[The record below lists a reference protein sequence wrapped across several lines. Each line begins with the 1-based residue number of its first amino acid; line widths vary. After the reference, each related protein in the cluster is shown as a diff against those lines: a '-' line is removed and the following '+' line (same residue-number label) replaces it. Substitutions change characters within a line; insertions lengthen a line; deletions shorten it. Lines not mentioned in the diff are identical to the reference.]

1 MKIKKKRRIVAAI
14 MAALFIFN
22 ILSGYSVL
30 IMHSIPNKV
39 YAQTAVEKSAIMI
52 IGDSRVANMH
62 VHLSQNGY
70 VDKLNG
76 SKVTSNGGGWSWF
89 TYGDKEVILVFQGGA
104 SSFSEIKNFA
114 NDAISTM
121 GDADAVGTTNVKS
134 NIAAYNMLGLGKVT
148 SDTSSYAN
156 SAKGIVNDFA
166 SWANSKSNVRTVV
179 QCTVGKTGSAEART
193 NEMITKF
200 NTELKSACNSRG
212 ISVWDLYGKFTPT
225 FNEDPN
231 GTHWDYVYDNKTI
244 AGIVTNAVSVQ
255 KYYDKVSDDTDEPEE
270 PEEPEEPDNPAGGGS
285 SSGSSGS
292 STTVNFDL
300 DKVIELIER
309 SNYLQ
314 EANNTITGYIH
325 NSVDGTNKYL
335 ASIDGTTKQTN
346 IILNDIRGL
355 MGTKGQAALTEVYS
369 INNKIEK
376 CYYKPKLEEVY
387 MLEEFVL
394 SQNFASAYTGFFDL
408 DGSAPYTA
416 NKESRALEILGY
428 DFLLSN
434 ETYDGTSYNAT
445 LVEGGISK
453 RTAVMDV
460 YKALGIEI
468 QKVQL
473 YYNPTTKEELINSPA
488 IKDLSWIVND
498 IDSTRGKTSAFITR
512 TNPELYAEKAKTD
525 LHMNDNAVSASKT
538 ITLGEFIVLVSAMM
552 DFYGEPVISATEMNA
567 LLQVFGG
574 NIPTSLTGAQK
585 NAYIYLRSRG
595 ILTDD
600 IKGFERALTF
610 EQMTTI
616 LMRVKDK
623 DSRENLK
630 EIQVTMDI
638 SDKLISAGYFPK
650 TISLVSGDDAVQ
662 VKKSYYYDDVTYYD
676 YLIDRSSTGFTGDNV
691 FIPVD
696 VQNWAVSAGLNGATY
711 VGVKTVNGKQ
721 YYHFRIYATAK
732 NTTYFDTTQTFTG
745 TTETF
750 MIAEAKSD
758 HFVAIKQGGGIYTV
772 GNAKSGVYTTTRQS
786 FGSSMPEFVDAEKKG
801 LTIAAEPTIL
811 DNLMARVSSIFEPTV
826 AYAANEAPTID
837 DYSDSDNTGL
847 KVQLVVYNASK
858 VAGFS
863 GSSDVQNLYADC
875 WALAEQD
882 LVNDTR
888 TLVID
893 ESHVNAFLASIIRS
907 DEDKMSNPAV
917 QAIASVSG
925 DGALISLETL
935 IDKGLVYETNSGV
948 WDLSGDVLTID
959 TKYGRVVLNQTA
971 HMVVTGT
978 TVYRVPIDQT
988 LFTMGIDGDVL
999 VDFRAAYG
1007 WSSNELNMTISGT
1020 GGEYTVNVTEVT
1032 ESAGTAMFKAVS
1044 ERQIKLA
1051 PNFSNED
1058 NTMNKGLFI
1067 QAGVVTSSEE
1077 MLMLS
1082 NYPLSNWIIYSSQD
1096 ANYLYVFYH
1105 KLAFESYGIAPP
1117 TDMDDMKS
1125 TCYPYN
1131 SIDSE
1136 NWVVRKFELLYSSN
1150 GIPGQMTYNPK
1161 YGFLY
1166 NVPTFNEFTYE
1177 KYLNGEIMLPI
1188 YTYLT
1193 NSTGA
1198 RYNANVNIWPGYKY
1212 GTRPITAS
1220 TTDDSGQPLARDKVK
1235 IIDHSGNIEIIDKPA
1250 VNVYAIKA
1258 TPAGVQALF
1267 GGTEIRSASKG
1278 SDYYSLVNDTKSGSS
1293 ASNLVCYYG
1302 TSKITTNPNKGD
1314 TASTITINPG
1324 TDTEWSKMF
1333 NLRQNNVLYE
1343 MARWKVSKDS
1353 SEVCRRYIC
1362 FDDIMVKD
1370 EITQEEIEALEEVR
1384 EPIVIEDTETEND
1397 YGDFDKFSIEWIL
1410 DKIDAGTSWI
1420 LVITVKIIPM
1430 IMIIALTIIVG
1441 LSLMSDNKIVQKI
1454 VAKTFDPVKLLTMG
1468 RKSFDQLS
1476 KRNSLIMLMIGY
1488 FAFILI
1494 ADGNIL
1500 RVIVL
1505 VSKCVD
1511 AIAQGMRNM

>member
-1 MKIKKKRRIVAAI
+1 MKLNKRKRMIAVIMTAI
-14 MAALFIFN
+14 FIFN
-22 ILSGYSVL
+22 VLSGYPTL
-30 IMHSIPNKV
+30 IFQKLPNKV
-39 YAQTAVEKSAIMI
+39 YAQTAKEKSAVMI

-89 TYGDKEVILVFQGGA
+89 TYGDDEVILVFQGGA
-104 SSFSEIKNFA
+104 SSFSEIKSFA
-114 NDAISTM
+114 NDAISTLSN
-121 GDADAVGTTNVKS
+121 ADSVGAVNVKS

-148 SDTSSYAN
+148 ANTSSYAN

-166 SWANSKSNVRTVV
+166 SWANSKSNVKTVV

-193 NEMITKF
+193 NEMVSKF

-212 ISVWDLYGKFTPT
+212 VSVWDLYGKFTPT

-231 GTHWDYVYDNKTI
+231 GTHWDYAYDNKTI

-270 PEEPEEPDNPAGGGS
+270 PVDPVDPVEPDNPSGGGS
-285 SSGSSGS
+285 SGG

-300 DKVIELIER
+300 DKVIELIEQ

-314 EANNTITGYIH
+314 EANNTLTGYIH

-369 INNKIEK
+369 VNNKIDR

-394 SQNFASAYTGFFDL
+394 AQGFASAYTGFFDL
-408 DGSAPYTA
+408 DGAAPYTA

-473 YYNPTTKEELINSPA
+473 YYNSTSKEDLINSPA

-525 LHMNDNAVSASKT
+525 LHMNDNAVSATKT

-600 IKGFERALTF
+600 IKGYERALTF
-610 EQMTTI
+610 DQMTTI

-638 SDKLISAGYFPK
+638 SDKLKSAGYFPK

-750 MIAEAKSD
+750 MVAEAKSD

-801 LTIAAEPTIL
+801 ITIAAEPTVW
-811 DNLMARVSSIFEPTV
+811 DNLLAKVSDIFSPVTV
-826 AYAANEAPTID
+826 QAANEAPTID

-858 VAGFS
+858 VAGFNS
-863 GSSDVQNLYADC
+863 VGYVQNLYADC
-875 WALAEQD
+875 WALADQD
-882 LVNDTR
+882 PINDTR

-893 ESHVNAFLASIIRS
+893 ESHVDAFLASIIRS
-907 DEDKMSNPAV
+907 DEDKASNPAV

-925 DGALISLETL
+925 DGALISLQTL

-978 TVYRVPIDQT
+978 TVYRVPTDQT

-1051 PNFSNED
+1051 PNFNNED
-1058 NTMNKGLFI
+1058 SPSNIGLFI

-1082 NYPLSNWIIYSSQD
+1082 NYPLSNWIVYSSQD

-1105 KLAFESYGIAPP
+1105 RLAFESYGITPP

-1131 SIDSE
+1131 SIDGD
-1136 NWVVRKFELLYSSN
+1136 NWVVRKFELSYSSN

-1177 KYLNGEIMLPI
+1177 KYLSGEIMLPI

-1220 TTDDSGQPLARDKVK
+1220 TTDESGQPLARDKVK
-1235 IIDHSGNIEIIDKPA
+1235 IIDHSGNIEIINKPA

-1278 SDYYSLVNDTKSGSS
+1278 SDYYSLVNDAKSGSS
-1293 ASNLVCYYG
+1293 ASNLACYYG
-1302 TSKITTNPNKGD
+1302 TSKITTNPSRGGV
-1314 TASTITINPG
+1314 ASTITINPG

-1353 SEVCRRYIC
+1353 NEVCRRYIC

-1370 EITQEEIEALEEVR
+1370 TITQEEIEALEETR

-1410 DKIDAGTSWI
+1410 DKIDAGTSWV
-1420 LVITVKIIPM
+1420 LVITVKIMPM
-1430 IMIIALTIIVG
+1430 LMIIALTIIVG

-1454 VAKTFDPVKLLTMG
+1454 VAKTFDPVKILTMG
-1468 RKSFDQLS
+1468 RKSFDQLN
-1476 KRNSLIMLMIGY
+1476 KRNSMIMLMIGY

-1500 RVIVL
+1500 RIIVL
-1505 VSKCVD
+1505 ISKFIDV
-1511 AIAQGMRNM
+1511 IARGMRNM